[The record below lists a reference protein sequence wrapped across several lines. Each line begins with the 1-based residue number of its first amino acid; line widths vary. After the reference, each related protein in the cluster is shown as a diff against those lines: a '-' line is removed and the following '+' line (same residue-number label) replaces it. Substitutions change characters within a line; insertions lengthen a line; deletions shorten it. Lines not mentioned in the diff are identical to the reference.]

1 MDRELLSDD
10 IARGLAENTAG
21 KHAPSRNWLAHAA
34 ATFALILVLAYD
46 GYVFLPYVASV
57 LEHNHVLRLIV
68 YPSLLWMAMGTLLL
82 IFRTAVWLFYRPA
95 APETFETAPFVTV
108 VIPAYNEGGMVM
120 RSILSA
126 VEARYPRDRL
136 EILVVDDGS
145 TDDTW
150 SHIRAA
156 TAQYPR
162 LVVPLQHERN
172 RGKRAALAWGFE
184 RARGDIIVTLDS
196 DSVVDRDALLALA
209 GPFRNPRVGAVAGKV
224 VVYNRRGLIPRMLHA
239 RFVITFDFLRTAES
253 AYGNV
258 FCCPGALTAMRASAI
273 RPLVSRWKSQKFLG
287 EPCTI
292 GEDRAMT
299 NFLFEA
305 GFDTVYQNSA
315 VVRTVVPETFGQLC
329 RMLLRWDRSY
339 VREEFHFARILG
351 KRPLKARVIAFCDRL
366 VTNLRYPISYL
377 CMIMVAAMMFADPW
391 TMARMLAAIGI
402 ISLLNMVYF
411 IRSERSLEFL
421 WGVVYA
427 YFAVFALS
435 WIFPYAVMTVR
446 RPGWLT
452 R

>member
-1 MDRELLSDD
+1 MDRELLAEDVAS
-10 IARGLAENTAG
+10 GLAGNTA
-21 KHAPSRNWLAHAA
+21 AEPDRPLIWLAHTA
-34 ATFALILVLAYD
+34 ATLALVLILAYD
-46 GYVFLPYVASV
+46 VYVFLPYVARV
-57 LEHNHVLRLIV
+57 VEHSKALRLIV

-82 IFRTAVWLFYRPA
+82 VFRTIVWLFYRPVPP
-95 APETFETAPFVTV
+95 APPESAPFVTV
-108 VIPAYNEGGMVM
+108 VIPAYNEGSMVM
-120 RSILSA
+120 RSIVSA
-126 VEARYPRDRL
+126 AEARYPRERL
-136 EILVVDDGS
+136 EIVVVDDGS

-150 SHIRAA
+150 SYIQTAA
-156 TAQYPR
+156 AQYPH
-162 LVVPLQHERN
+162 LVLALRHERN

-196 DSVVDRDALLALA
+196 DSVVDREALLALA

-224 VVYNRRGLIPRMLHA
+224 AVYNRRGLIPRMLHA
-239 RFVITFDFLRTAES
+239 RFIITFDFLRTAES
-253 AYGNV
+253 SFGNV
-258 FCCPGALTAMRASAI
+258 FCCPGALTALRASAI
-273 RPLVSRWKSQKFLG
+273 RPLIGRWKSQKFLG
-287 EPCTI
+287 QPCTI

-299 NFLFEA
+299 NYLFEA
-305 GFDTVYQNSA
+305 GFDTVYQGNA

-339 VREEFHFARILG
+339 VREEFHFARVLA
-351 KRPLKARVIAFCDRL
+351 KRPLKARILAFCDRL

-391 TMARMLAAIGI
+391 TMARMLVAIGV

-411 IRSERSLEFL
+411 IRSEHSLEFL